1 MTERESAPARR
12 RLLLG
17 GAATAGAVLLTPALP
32 AEAANGQ
39 PLLLG
44 RGNSATAATNL
55 TSNVAGSAASITN
68 TATDKGVAL
77 TLKTVA
83 PNGHGAVLL
92 DSAPEG
98 TGAALFANGIDN
110 RAIRAYNRATH
121 ERPVIEATAQ
131 RNSAEPADTGVAIRA
146 LNGPG
151 RASDLDGLLD
161 QTRAAI
167 EAAGHVG
174 VVGLGKSAEGVYGQ
188 SVGPGSAG
196 VRGEAFGDAAYGVVA
211 TGNNG
216 LRAFGGRVGAE
227 VGSGWV
233 GLHVRRPE
241 SASGCAVVIETDLQ
255 DQPAIYATGPITSLG
270 QVSHVGAG
278 FVIEHPLDT
287 QNLTLS
293 HSVVESD
300 ARRNIYDGI
309 ATAGSDGRAV
319 VELPEWFGSLNTDIR
334 YQLTPLDGP
343 APNLHVYRRVQQGSF
358 VIGGAEPGQEIS
370 WQLTGVRRDGWA
382 RLNPLDVVR
391 PRNDPP
397 WLEQLRQARE
407 PQE

>member
-55 TSNVAGSAASITN
+55 TSYVAGSAASITN

-83 PNGHGAVLL
+83 PNGHGAVIL

-98 TGAALFANGIDN
+98 TGAALFTNGIDN

-146 LNGPG
+146 LNGPA

-161 QTRAAI
+161 QTRPAI
-167 EAAGHVG
+167 EAAGHAGVAGVG
-174 VVGLGKSAEGVYGQ
+174 KTSDGVYGRAT
-188 SVGPGSAG
+188 GPAGAG
-196 VRGEAFGDAAYGVVA
+196 VRGVASGQAAYGVIAQGLRGLLA
-211 TGNNG
+211 TGVETGVEVQGNQIG
-216 LRAFGGRVGAE
+216 IRVG
-227 VGSGWV
+227 
-233 GLHVRRPE
+233 GLYDG
-241 SASGCAVVIETDLQ
+241 GCGLLIDTDDAGRQ
-255 DQPAIYATGPITSLG
+255 AAIYTTGSIRTLRKA
-270 QVSHVGAG
+270 SHASAG
-278 FVIEHPLDT
+278 FVIDHPSAPDRR
-287 QNLTLS
+287 TLS

-300 ARRNIYDGI
+300 TRKNIYDGT
-309 ATAGSDGRAV
+309 ATADSDGYAV
-319 VELPEWFGSLNTDIR
+319 VNLPEWFEKVNRDIH
-334 YQLTPLDGP
+334 YQLTPLEGP
-343 APNLHVYRRVQQGSF
+343 APNLHVAQGVQRDSF
-358 VIGGAEPGQEIS
+358 VIGGAQPRQRIC
-370 WQLTGVRRDGWA
+370 WQVTGVRADQWA
-382 RLNPLDVVR
+382 LQHPFEVEGDKHN
-391 PRNDPP
+391 PP
-397 WLEQLRQARE
+397 WWE
-407 PQE
+407 PA